1 LSGRTDLRSETRA
14 EAAASKL
21 PSACPLDCPDACSL
35 AVTVAGGRVVRL
47 DGDRRNPETQGFIC
61 DKVRRLHRRVHG
73 PDRLLHPGLRAG
85 KKGEGRFQ
93 RLSWDAALDLVA
105 ERIVEVRRRH
115 GGEALL
121 PFCYG
126 GSNGLLT
133 QDAVDARLFH
143 RLGASRL
150 ARTVCAATSGRAC
163 GGLYGG
169 MPGIGYRD
177 YARARLIV
185 IWGANPSTSGIHL
198 VPFVLAARRGGAKLV
213 VVDPR
218 RTPLARQ
225 SDLHLAV
232 RPGGDLPLALCVID
246 WLFREGCADLDF
258 LARRA
263 VEWGE
268 LRRRAALWPPDRA
281 AAVCGVPA
289 EQIERFARL
298 YAESSPAVVRCG
310 WGVER
315 NRHGG
320 SAVAAVLALPAVGGK
335 FGVRGGGYTL
345 SNAEAWSLDG
355 AAAAGAAP
363 PPTRLLNMN
372 RLGRYLTG
380 EIDAPPIGLLFVY
393 NSNPLATLPAQRR
406 VRAGLEREDLFTVVF
421 DPVLTDTAR
430 YADVV
435 LPATTFLEHDELR
448 IGYGSPAL
456 QWSRP
461 VIAPVGEARSNRE
474 VFLALCDRLG
484 LSRPGEDARTCDEL
498 VSAALGA
505 AGAAGATG
513 ANGGAAEVLAS
524 LERDGIAFPKAGL
537 DPVQLVDVQPA
548 TADGKIHLCPA
559 ELDREAPDGLY
570 SFHAEGGEGG
580 RESYP
585 FALISPA
592 TSRTICSTLG
602 ELDRHAP
609 VVELHPA
616 DARRLG
622 IEQGSQVRVYNA
634 WGEVRAPARLNA
646 DLQPG
651 LALMAKGLWPCDAPG
666 GDTVNCLI
674 PDDLSDLAGGACFS
688 DARVAVEPVAELAAA
703 PVNAG
708 RERAPEADR

>member
-1 LSGRTDLRSETRA
+1 LPSR
-14 EAAASKL
+14 L

-35 AVTVAGGRVVRL
+35 AITVTGDKVVRL
-47 DGDRRNPETQGFIC
+47 EADGRNPETQGFIC
-61 DKVRRLHRRVHG
+61 DKVRHFHRRVHG
-73 PDRLLHPGLRAG
+73 PDRLSYPGARTG
-85 KKGEGRFQ
+85 KKGEGRFR

-105 ERIVEVRRRH
+105 ERIDQVRRRF

-121 PFCYG
+121 PFSYG

-133 QDAVDARLFH
+133 QDAIDARLFY

-150 ARTVCAATSGRAC
+150 ARTVCAATAGRAC
-163 GGLYGG
+163 AGLYGG

-177 YARARLIV
+177 YARARLV
-185 IWGANPSTSGIHL
+185 VVWGANPSTSGIHL
-198 VPFVLAARRGGAKLV
+198 VPYLLEARRNGAMLV
-213 VVDPR
+213 VIDPR

-232 RPGGDLPLALCVID
+232 RPGTDLPLALAVID
-246 WLFREGCADLDF
+246 WLFREGRADLEF
-258 LARRA
+258 LARRTA
-263 VEWGE
+263 EWEE
-268 LRRRAALWPPDRA
+268 LRQRAARWPLARA
-281 AAVCGVPA
+281 AAATGVAA

-298 YAESSPAVVRCG
+298 YAESSPAVVRLG
-310 WGVER
+310 WGLER

-335 FGVRGGGYTL
+335 LGVRGGGYTL
-345 SNAEAWSLDG
+345 SNAEAWTLDSTAM
-355 AAAAGAAP
+355 AAAAP

-372 RLGRYLTG
+372 RLGRHLTG
-380 EIDAPPIGLLFVY
+380 EVEPPPIRLLFVY

-448 IGYGSPAL
+448 VGYGPATL
-456 QWSRP
+456 QRSRP
-461 VIAPVGEARSNRE
+461 VIPAVGEARSNSE

-484 LSRPGEDARTCDEL
+484 LSRPGDPRSCDEL
-498 VSAALGA
+498 AAAALGA
-505 AGAAGATG
+505 AGEA
-513 ANGGAAEVLAS
+513 LAD
-524 LERDGIAFPKAGL
+524 LERDGVALPPSGL
-537 DPVQLVDVQPA
+537 DPVQLIDVQPA
-548 TADGKIHLCPA
+548 TADGKIHLCPE
-559 ELDREAPDGLY
+559 ELDREAPGGLY
-570 SFHAEGGEGG
+570 SYQADRAESD
-580 RESYP
+580 REAYP

-592 TSRTICSTLG
+592 TSHTICSTLG
-602 ELDRHAP
+602 ELGRRAP
-609 VVELHPA
+609 VIEIHPA

-622 IEQGSQVRVYNA
+622 IGPGARVRIYNA
-634 WGEVRAPARLNA
+634 LGEVRAPARLNA

-651 LALMAKGLWPCDAPG
+651 LVWMAKGLWPRDAPG

-688 DARVAVEPVAELAAA
+688 DARVAVEPESAL
-703 PVNAG
+703 G
-708 RERAPEADR
+708 ERGSER

>member
-1 LSGRTDLRSETRA
+1 LSGRTDLRSETQA
-14 EAAASKL
+14 EAVARKL

-35 AVTVAGGRVVRL
+35 AVTVAGGRVLRL
-47 DGDRRNPETQGFIC
+47 DGDRRNPDTQGFIC

-105 ERIVEVRRRH
+105 ERIEEVRRRG

-163 GGLYGG
+163 AGLYGG
-169 MPGIGYRD
+169 MPGIGYPD

-198 VPFVLAARRGGAKLV
+198 VPYVLAARRSGAKLV

-225 SDLHLAV
+225 ADLHLAV

-246 WLFREGCADLDF
+246 WLFREGRADFDF
-258 LARRA
+258 LARRTVA
-263 VEWGE
+263 WEE
-268 LRRRAALWPPDRA
+268 LRRRAALWPAARA
-281 AAVCGVPA
+281 AAASGVPA

-310 WGVER
+310 WGLER
-315 NRHGG
+315 HRHGG

-355 AAAAGAAP
+355 TAAAGAAP

-380 EIDAPPIGLLFVY
+380 EIDSPPIGLLFVY

-448 IGYGSPAL
+448 IGYGSPTL
-456 QWSRP
+456 QRSRP

-484 LSRPGEDARTCDEL
+484 LSRPGEDARSCDEL
-498 VSAALGA
+498 VRAALG
-505 AGAAGATG
+505 GAGATG
-513 ANGGAAEVLAS
+513 ANGDAGEVLAS
-524 LERDGIAFPKAGL
+524 LERDGIAFPPAGL

-559 ELDREAPDGLY
+559 ELDQEAPGGLY
-570 SFHAEGGEGG
+570 CFHSENGDGGKGG
-580 RESYP
+580 KGDREPYP

-602 ELDRHAP
+602 ELDRRAP
-609 VVELHPA
+609 VVELHPV

-622 IEQGSQVRVYNA
+622 IEPGSQVRVYNA
-634 WGEVRAPARLNA
+634 WGEVRAPASLNA

-651 LALMAKGLWPCDAPG
+651 LALMAKGLWPRDAPG

-688 DARVAVEPVAELAAA
+688 DARVAVEPVARLAAA
-703 PVNAG
+703 GV
-708 RERAPEADR
+708 DRRWGQ